1 MTAIAA
7 NRQVRRQLGE
17 ITVRTMS
24 AADMNSN
31 PRINHMPKR
40 RRDCFL
46 PLCDQRRVELITRS
60 RLLSRRGDDQCGNHF
75 ERPDEEPDCREG
87 YSA

>member
-17 ITVRTMS
+17 IAVRTMS

-31 PRINHMPKR
+31 PRINRMPKGVGTASS
-40 RRDCFL
+40 L
-46 PLCDQRRVELITRS
+46 YATSGAL
-60 RLLSRRGDDQCGNHF
+60 N
-75 ERPDEEPDCREG
+75 
-87 YSA
+87 